1 MGRPNSL
8 RRFSDLPAGLLA
20 EDVLSL
26 EDLGGK
32 RRAVVYLAGS
42 LIEGSG
48 NPWSDIDVFVL
59 GRLRPVGPDIK
70 PGGVNTVSLH
80 FYESRRFDFEYWTP
94 RQVRDI
100 ARRLRAIRLGITRE
114 IPRTT
119 FTYIEECFLHRLRT
133 GFPIMDTDGFRR
145 WRGAFDFAKFSA
157 YQAQETVRH
166 IDAMHED
173 VCGMLEAGH
182 FETAVFSAR
191 EMVGEAADAYCH
203 ARGETD
209 PVKKWRLVH
218 LDRLPRRDPHAA
230 ELRETFWRLQFP
242 DLPAI
247 KGSVQNVRAY
257 VEECVRFASRVV
269 SWIQ

>member
-1 MGRPNSL
+1 MRRGSSL
-8 RRFSDLPAGLLA
+8 RRFRNLPAGLTTS
-20 EDVLSL
+20 DILSL
-26 EDLGGK
+26 ERLGGK

-42 LIEGSG
+42 VIEGYG

-59 GRLRPVGPDIK
+59 GGLRPAGPDVK
-70 PGGVNTVSLH
+70 PGGVNVVSLH
-80 FYESRRFDFEYWTP
+80 FREGRRFDFEYWSP

-133 GFPIMDTDGFRR
+133 GFPIMDIDGFRR
-145 WRGAFDFAKFSA
+145 WQATLDFAKFSG
-157 YQAQETVRH
+157 YQTQETVRH

-182 FETAVFSAR
+182 VETAVFSAR

-218 LDRLPRRDPHAA
+218 LDRLPRGDPHAA
-230 ELRETFWRLQFP
+230 ELRQTYWRLQFP
-242 DLPAI
+242 ELRNIRGNGQAAR
-247 KGSVQNVRAY
+247 VY
-257 VEECVRFASRVV
+257 VEECLRFTGRVV
-269 SWIQ
+269 TWIQ